1 MRFQCELCCKRQA
14 PCTRPVGKPLGVRCD
29 GCRLS
34 KKECS
39 LVKCKGKAPVAHV
52 IVSRPHTGGPSAKVL
67 GKRKAEVVMERPSRK
82 VPSPMVEQACSPVPE
97 VPDLGSSSAIPP
109 SDPPAQ
115 PFAFPSTH
123 TGIFGV
129 HMSDAAMEEVINS
142 DPVAI
147 SFENGRLRALLAA
160 AYQDLELTR
169 QRHLVQTASY
179 AAELALLR
187 CKKRAERED

>member
-14 PCTRPVGKPLGVRCD
+14 PCTRPVGKPFGVRCD

-34 KKECS
+34 KKGCS
-39 LVKCKGKAPVAHV
+39 LVKRKGKVPVARV
-52 IVSRPHTGGPSAKVL
+52 IVSRPRTEGPSAKVL
-67 GKRKAEVVMERPSRK
+67 GKRKAEVVMERPSCK
-82 VPSPMVEQACSPVPE
+82 VPSPMVEQAHSPVPE
-97 VPDLGSSSAIPP
+97 APNLGSSSAIPP

-129 HMSDAAMEEVINS
+129 HMSDAAMEEVINL

-147 SFENGRLRALLAA
+147 LFENGHLRALLAA
-160 AYQDLELTR
+160 AYQDLELMR
-169 QRHLVQTASY
+169 QHHLVQIALY
-179 AAELALLR
+179 AAELVFLR
-187 CKKRAERED
+187 RKKRAERED